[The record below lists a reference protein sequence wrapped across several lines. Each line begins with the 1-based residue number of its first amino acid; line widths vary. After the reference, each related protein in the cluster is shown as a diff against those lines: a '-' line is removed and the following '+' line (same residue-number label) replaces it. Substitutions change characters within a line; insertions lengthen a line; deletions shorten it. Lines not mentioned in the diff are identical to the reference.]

1 MGGGISVQSSPG
13 QGARF
18 QVSLPLPAVSAPEP
32 EVRPG
37 TRGTSAR
44 RLLLVEDDA
53 VVAEVV
59 AALLQQQGHRVQ
71 HVPHGLAALAEL
83 ATADYDLAVLDLDL
97 PGIDGLQ
104 LARLLRARG
113 ETLPLLALTA
123 RADPQAEPEARAAG
137 MDGFLRKPVTGE
149 LLAAAIAGLESA
161 PSSPGKRGS
170 LSPP

>member
-1 MGGGISVQSSPG
+1 
-13 QGARF
+13 
-18 QVSLPLPAVSAPEP
+18 
-32 EVRPG
+32 
-37 TRGTSAR
+37 
-44 RLLLVEDDA
+44 
-53 VVAEVV
+53 
-59 AALLQQQGHRVQ
+59 VQ

>member
-1 MGGGISVQSSPG
+1 VQSAPG
-13 QGARF
+13 QGAHFR
-18 QVSLPLPAVSAPEP
+18 VVLPLPAVEAPAAEARADAHATP
-32 EVRPG
+32 
-37 TRGTSAR
+37 SR
-44 RLLLVEDDA
+44 RLLLVEDDG

-59 AALLQQQGHRVQ
+59 AALLQQQGHQVR
-71 HVPHGLAALAEL
+71 HVPHGLAALSEL
-83 ATADYDLAVLDLDL
+83 ASAAYDLAVLDLDL

-149 LLAAAIAGLESA
+149 LLAAAIAGLGIA
-161 PSSPGKRGS
+161 PSSPGRRGS